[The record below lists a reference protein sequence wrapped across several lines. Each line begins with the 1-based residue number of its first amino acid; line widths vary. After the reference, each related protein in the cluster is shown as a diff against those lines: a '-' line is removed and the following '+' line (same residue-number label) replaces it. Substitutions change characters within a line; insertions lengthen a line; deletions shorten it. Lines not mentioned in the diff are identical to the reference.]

1 MKIHIVAKIFI
12 LFAVVGMTSCV
23 SNKKFKELEEQNASL
38 STELQELKGQVD
50 NLQTQ
55 NAELSEEN
63 SALTTDLQQVEQ
75 QLNQTESRVTQVEK
89 DAAEKKK
96 ELDAM
101 NRELQAA
108 FAEINT
114 AVSSTD
120 AKVKEMANAL
130 YLDLADTVKFRTAS
144 ASVRA
149 NDQEAVERIAT
160 LLKDHPN
167 LHLVIEGNADKRGIN
182 NDDFADNWELSSQRA
197 VNVVRRLVA
206 LGVNPEQ
213 LTAAGRAEFN
223 PAVTD
228 DPDSKETLAKNRR
241 IELMVVPD
249 VGTLYKLSNQ

>member
-1 MKIHIVAKIFI
+1 MLTKILI
-12 LFAVVGMTSCV
+12 LLAVVGMTSCV
-23 SNKKFKELEEQNASL
+23 SNKKFQALEEQNASL
-38 STELQELKGQVD
+38 SSELQALKGQVD
-50 NLQTQ
+50 DLQTQ
-55 NAELSEEN
+55 NEGLTAEN
-63 SALTTDLQQVEQ
+63 SELNSDLQQVEQ

-89 DAAEKKK
+89 DAAEKKQ

-101 NRELQAA
+101 NRELKAA
-108 FAEINT
+108 FAEINS

-130 YLDLADTVKFRTAS
+130 YLDLADTVSFRSGS
-144 ASVRA
+144 AAISP
-149 NDQEAVERIAT
+149 NDKEAIDRIAT

-167 LHLVIEGNADKRGIN
+167 LHLVIEGNADKRSIN
-182 NDDFADNWELSSQRA
+182 NEDYADNWELSSQRSI
-197 VNVVRRLVA
+197 NVVRQLIGM
-206 LGVNPEQ
+206 GVNPEQ
-213 LTAAGRAEFN
+213 LTAAGRAEYN